1 MWEYRYT
8 EDCILKDKCP
18 LKCSPSC
25 TIQPELYYLLENSNI
40 PKRYIK
46 PKTLHPIPTD
56 YDVFCVLRDIQ
67 EDIEVFVQEGRIL
80 YLWGNSGGNG
90 KAQPLYS
97 KVLTPNGYI
106 TMGEVKVGT
115 EVMGEDGKPHK
126 VLGVFPQGK
135 KPVYEVTFSDGS
147 KCRCSDEHLWTVSID
162 HKKSWRTM
170 TLADIN
176 KKPLCYSPNAH
187 GKQGKHWKY
196 HIPITKPLEFG
207 NKSELPLDPWLL
219 GALIGDGGFTHTTI
233 TFTNSEADIIAKV
246 SNKLSTYNCTL
257 VYLAGYDFGAVCND
271 NLGKKADVVNTVINP
286 VREIIRKLGL
296 VNHRS
301 EDKFIPKEYLY
312 SSVENRLYLLQGL
325 FDTDGTI
332 DTSRNSYSLSTS
344 SKQLAKDIV
353 FLVQSLGGTCSC
365 NEHEAYYTYKGE
377 RKRGLNN
384 YELYIKLP
392 ADFVPYTSTKHT
404 NRFKGGKN
412 NVYRT
417 LRAID
422 YVGEEECQ
430 CILVDN
436 PSHLYIT
443 DDMIVTHNTTF
454 ACKILKTYLLMKC
467 MGNGFKDLA
476 WFEYTPSFLLLAK
489 NFEDKETRQEHI
501 NNLATRD
508 LVVIDDIGAIRNTQY
523 DIAVLSDIINT
534 RYSKG
539 LATIYTSN
547 LSPDDLQIDERLKD
561 RMASDIVLEIKGD
574 SHRSSTNTY
583 TRIAEAGESVVSSG
597 VSNSVQAS
605 RRKRF

>member
-90 KAQPLYS
+90 K
-97 KVLTPNGYI
+97 
-106 TMGEVKVGT
+106 
-115 EVMGEDGKPHK
+115 
-126 VLGVFPQGK
+126 
-135 KPVYEVTFSDGS
+135 
-147 KCRCSDEHLWTVSID
+147 
-162 HKKSWRTM
+162 
-170 TLADIN
+170 
-176 KKPLCYSPNAH
+176 
-187 GKQGKHWKY
+187 
-196 HIPITKPLEFG
+196 
-207 NKSELPLDPWLL
+207 
-219 GALIGDGGFTHTTI
+219 
-233 TFTNSEADIIAKV
+233 
-246 SNKLSTYNCTL
+246 
-257 VYLAGYDFGAVCND
+257 
-271 NLGKKADVVNTVINP
+271 
-286 VREIIRKLGL
+286 
-296 VNHRS
+296 
-301 EDKFIPKEYLY
+301 
-312 SSVENRLYLLQGL
+312 
-325 FDTDGTI
+325 
-332 DTSRNSYSLSTS
+332 
-344 SKQLAKDIV
+344 
-353 FLVQSLGGTCSC
+353 
-365 NEHEAYYTYKGE
+365 
-377 RKRGLNN
+377 
-384 YELYIKLP
+384 
-392 ADFVPYTSTKHT
+392 
-404 NRFKGGKN
+404 
-412 NVYRT
+412 
-417 LRAID
+417 
-422 YVGEEECQ
+422 
-430 CILVDN
+430 
-436 PSHLYIT
+436 
-443 DDMIVTHNTTF
+443 TTF

-574 SHRSSTNTY
+574 SHRNSTSSY
-583 TRIAEAGESVVSSG
+583 QRLEAGESVVSSG